1 MKFNFFQIC
10 QNLIKDLS
18 FRQKEII
25 SRRFAL
31 QSLSSDQG
39 GIKGE
44 TLESIGKDFGITRER
59 VRQIEKDGFLGL
71 KPKTKQCQKIFQ
83 YFQKHLESRG
93 GLQKED
99 TLLTALAGEKQRPQ
113 VRFLLTLAENFQRL
127 GETEDFYPLWTINQD
142 SLKRAKEILDSL
154 FQGLLKSGKSL
165 TLKELSS
172 FSSLKEPAC
181 PVGSRKLS
189 CGVLTSYL
197 EISKKIQQNSEGLFG
212 LKDWPEI
219 NPRGVKDKA
228 YLVFKKNNK
237 PLHFTE
243 VANLITGSL
252 VQTVHNELIKDPRFV
267 LVGRGVY
274 ALQEWGYFPGQVK
287 DVISKILE
295 EERKPLDKEEILEK
309 VLKQRLVKENTVF
322 LNLSNKKYFLRNS
335 QGKYEINAA

>member
-1 MKFNFFQIC
+1 MIKFNFSQIC
-10 QNLIKDLS
+10 QGLIKDLP

-31 QSLSSDQG
+31 QSLARV
-39 GIKGE
+39 KGE

-71 KPKTKQCQKIFQ
+71 KPKIKQCQKTFQ
-83 YFQKHLESRG
+83 YFQKYLESRG

-172 FSSLKEPAC
+172 FIPLKEP
-181 PVGSRKLS
+181 
-189 CGVLTSYL
+189 VLTSYL

-219 NPRGVKDKA
+219 NPRGVKDRA
-228 YLVFKKNNK
+228 YLVFRKNNK

-243 VANLITGSL
+243 VANLIAGSL